1 MTEIKNR
8 GVKDVCIVVCD
19 GLTGLPEAVAWAAY
33 TFVTERLPNNPHRLG
48 GELEGPYQG
57 MRSAH
62 LGTYRVVYRIDE
74 QDRVVYVL
82 SIRLRGDVYGV
93 R

>member
-1 MTEIKNR
+1 MTDR
-8 GVKDVCIVVCD
+8 WTVQ
-19 GLTGLPEAVAWAAY
+19 LTGPARRALERDLPEPVAWAAY
-33 TFVTERLPNNPHRLG
+33 TFVTERLPNNPYRLG
-48 GELEGPYQG
+48 GELSGPYQG
-57 MRSAH
+57 SRSAH

-74 QDRVVYVL
+74 AAHRVYVL

>member
-1 MTEIKNR
+1 MTER
-8 GVKDVCIVVCD
+8 WTVE
-19 GLTGLPEAVAWAAY
+19 LTSPARRALERDLPEPVARAAY
-33 TFVTERLPNNPHRLG
+33 TFSTERLPAHPYRLG
-48 GELEGPYQG
+48 GELSGPYEG
-57 MRSAH
+57 RRAAH

-74 QDRVVYVL
+74 TMHTVYVL